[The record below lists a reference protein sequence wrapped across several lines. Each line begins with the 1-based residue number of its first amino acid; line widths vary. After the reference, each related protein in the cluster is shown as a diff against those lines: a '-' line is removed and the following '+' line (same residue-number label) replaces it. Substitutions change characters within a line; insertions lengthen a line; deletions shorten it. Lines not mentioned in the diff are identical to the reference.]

1 MLASRAAALLRAGI
15 MPVDTLLEGYQRFR
29 HGPYRAQRARW
40 DALALGQSP
49 PVMVIGCA
57 DSRVD
62 PGAIFDA
69 APGELFVIRNVAGL
83 VPPYER
89 GGGQHG
95 VSSAVEFAVLGLN
108 VRHIVVLGHA
118 ACGGIRAALDGHTL
132 LPEGESFLTRWMS
145 ILAPARDAVERAA
158 ALAPGLDRAAALE
171 LAAIRVS
178 LGNLRGFPFVGTRV
192 DMGELTL
199 HGAHFGISDGVLR
212 VLRGEAFEVVAASA

>member
-1 MLASRAAALLRAGI
+1 
-15 MPVDTLLEGYQRFR
+15 MPVDALLEGYRRFR
-29 HGPYRAQRARW
+29 AGPYRTQRARW
-40 DALALGQSP
+40 DALAQGQSP

-62 PGAIFDA
+62 PEAIFDV

-118 ACGGIRAALDGHTL
+118 ACGGIRAALDGHSL

-145 ILAPARDAVERAA
+145 ILAPAREAVAHAA
-158 ALAPGLDRAAALE
+158 ALVPGLDQQAALE
-171 LAAIRVS
+171 LASVRVS
-178 LGNLRGFPFVGTRV
+178 LDNLRGFPFVAARV
-192 DMGELTL
+192 EMGELAL

-212 VLRGEAFEVVAASA
+212 VLNGDAFEPVTVS